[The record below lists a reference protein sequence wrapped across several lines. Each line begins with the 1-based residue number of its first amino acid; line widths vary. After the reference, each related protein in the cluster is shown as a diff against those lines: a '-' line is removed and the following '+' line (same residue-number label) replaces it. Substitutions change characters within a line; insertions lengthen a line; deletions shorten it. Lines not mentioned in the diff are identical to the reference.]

1 MKELK
6 FDVKITGKDMACFM
20 LNNSYRKVFGVVSVI
35 FSAVVIAIAVYT
47 WGDVM
52 WYNSAL
58 LLLLASLYII
68 INPLM
73 LVFKAYRQVKKTP
86 CFADTL
92 YYEFND
98 EGITVSQKEEKSTI
112 EWDNLWKAVHYGSVT
127 VIYVSTVNAFV
138 LPDRCIGD
146 KYNELVEC
154 LSEKMGAACRLRKK
168 SA

>member
-1 MKELK
+1 MNELK
-6 FDVKITGKDMACFM
+6 IEVKVTGKDMACFM
-20 LNNSYRKVFGVVSVI
+20 LNNSYRKIFGVVSVL
-35 FSAVVIAIAVYT
+35 FSMVVIAITIYT
-47 WGDVM
+47 WGDVV

-58 LLLLASLYII
+58 LILLASLYII

-73 LVFKAYRQVKKTP
+73 LIFKAYRQVKNNA

-98 EGITVSQKEEKSTI
+98 EGITVSQKDETSTI
-112 EWDNLWKAVHYGSVT
+112 EWEKLWKAVNYGKV
-127 VIYVSTVNAFV
+127 VVVYASTVSAFV
-138 LPDRCIGD
+138 LPTRCIGD
-146 KYNELVEC
+146 RYNELVDC